1 MGIPNENTIQIGLMI
16 ALFKNQIDCIISCQY
31 PFENS
36 PQLQYAVPFRGSHFT
51 ALFLDMSLVLKRY
64 FGRLGRAS

>member
-31 PFENS
+31 PFE
-36 PQLQYAVPFRGSHFT
+36 YAVPFPGSHFT

-64 FGRLGRAS
+64 FGRLARAS